1 MKRLIWLVVVLAA
14 IGIALVARPKVQ
26 ELLRARRAAAVVRPP
41 MYAQRARTEW
51 LEQNWTSDQRDWF
64 HHADQGTQTFRI
76 PYEWFMALERPEVSL
91 WGSAGLLSDTPYL
104 DRFGFIPDDSRAAA
118 AQLPVGF
125 AHGGEMR
132 RDDGNIWINP
142 RTHKPMA
149 RVGLTCAACH
159 TGRFTY
165 RDTAVLVDGGAGLVN
180 VVKFQGAVGVALEFM
195 RDPSRFHR
203 FADRVLGADAD
214 DVAKAALKTQL
225 DQVMAKYDEVH
236 SLEDAA
242 NPQGFEEGFARLD
255 AMNRIG
261 NAVFSTDIGRP
272 ENYAA
277 PSAPVHFP
285 RIWNASWFT
294 WVQYNGSIE
303 QPMVRN
309 AGEALGVLAW
319 INLRGGQTP
328 LFTSSAQLNELFEL
342 EKLLAGK
349 QPDAEHGFTGLSSPK
364 WPKDVLPPIDTA
376 LATKGAKLY
385 DDICRPC
392 HLPAVT
398 TPEFWKSERWLAPN
412 AAGERYLDVKLIDI
426 THVGTDASQAEGMKN
441 RQVSVPES
449 LGLNTREFGSALGR
463 LVELAAN
470 RWYDDQRPPI
480 PADRRDEMNGHRP
493 NSIQAL
499 LKYKARPLNGVWATP
514 PYLHNGS
521 VPTLYALLS
530 PVDERPKGFYL
541 GDREYDPKNVGYR
554 GSEIA
559 HGFKFDTS
567 LPGNRNTGHEF
578 NDGGAGRS
586 GVIGRKLSPDERY
599 AIIEFLKMQ

>member
-1 MKRLIWLVVVLAA
+1 
-14 IGIALVARPKVQ
+14 
-26 ELLRARRAAAVVRPP
+26 
-41 MYAQRARTEW
+41 
-51 LEQNWTSDQRDWF
+51 
-64 HHADQGTQTFRI
+64 
-76 PYEWFMALERPEVSL
+76 
-91 WGSAGLLSDTPYL
+91 
-104 DRFGFIPDDSRAAA
+104 
-118 AQLPVGF
+118 
-125 AHGGEMR
+125 
-132 RDDGNIWINP
+132 
-142 RTHKPMA
+142 
-149 RVGLTCAACH
+149 
-159 TGRFTY
+159 
-165 RDTAVLVDGGAGLVN
+165 
-180 VVKFQGAVGVALEFM
+180 
-195 RDPSRFHR
+195 
-203 FADRVLGADAD
+203 
-214 DVAKAALKTQL
+214 
-225 DQVMAKYDEVH
+225 
-236 SLEDAA
+236 
-242 NPQGFEEGFARLD
+242 
-255 AMNRIG
+255 
-261 NAVFSTDIGRP
+261 
-272 ENYAA
+272 
-277 PSAPVHFP
+277 
-285 RIWNASWFT
+285 
-294 WVQYNGSIE
+294 
-303 QPMVRN
+303 MVRN

-493 NSIQAL
+493 NSIHAL

-530 PVDERPKGFYL
+530 PVDARPKGFYL

-559 HGFKFDTS
+559 DGFKFDTS
-567 LPGNRNTGHEF
+567 LPRNRNTGREF